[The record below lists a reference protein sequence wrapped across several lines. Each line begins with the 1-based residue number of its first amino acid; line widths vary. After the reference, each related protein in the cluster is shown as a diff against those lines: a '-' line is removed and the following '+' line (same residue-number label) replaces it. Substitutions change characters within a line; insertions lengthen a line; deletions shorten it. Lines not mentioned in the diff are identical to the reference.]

1 MQRNSKVRIT
11 VRRFFALFILSS
23 TIYGIYADLLR
34 GANIED
40 TLGGSIVG
48 FVIFYFLWRKPK
60 SIREE
65 TKEETTSIDNEFN
78 EQSVPIEEEL
88 DMDDFSY
95 EPDNIPSQNVKP
107 SKKFNPIKDK
117 ESIFT
122 RIFRGRTERY

>member
-23 TIYGIYADLLR
+23 TIYGIYVDLLR

-48 FVIFYFLWRKPK
+48 FVIFYFLWRKPT

-88 DMDDFSY
+88 DMDDFSF
-95 EPDNIPSQNVKP
+95 ESDNIPSENAKP
-107 SKKFNPIKDK
+107 TKKFNPIKDK
-117 ESIFT
+117 ESIFS
-122 RIFRGRTERY
+122 RIFRGNTERY

>member
-1 MQRNSKVRIT
+1 MQRNSNVRIT

-88 DMDDFSY
+88 DLNDFSY
-95 EPDNIPSQNVKP
+95 EPDNVPSQNAKP
-107 SKKFNPIKDK
+107 GKKYNPIKDK

-122 RIFRGRTERY
+122 RIFRGRTDRY

>member
-88 DMDDFSY
+88 DLNDFSY
-95 EPDNIPSQNVKP
+95 EPDNVPSQNAKP
-107 SKKFNPIKDK
+107 GKKFNPIKDK

-122 RIFRGRTERY
+122 RIFRGRTDRY